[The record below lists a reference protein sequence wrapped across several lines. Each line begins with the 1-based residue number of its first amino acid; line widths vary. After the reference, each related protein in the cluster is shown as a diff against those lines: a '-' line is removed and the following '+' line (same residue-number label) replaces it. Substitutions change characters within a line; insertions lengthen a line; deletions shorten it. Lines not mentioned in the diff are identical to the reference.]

1 MSSLINVA
9 LDREDGV
16 NYIKSCN
23 RGDCMT
29 KQSERLKSRVE
40 PVRRELVNQALLV
53 CGRVI
58 DGFGDI
64 FFDYANSLW
73 FASQGI
79 AGQSLLGIYQ
89 MAQSIC
95 VIVIDPVGGVVADR
109 FDRRHILVVADIFSS
124 FVCLAAAA
132 CFAMPVFARMLIAAN
147 VLLSGA
153 SGFYLP
159 AYRSVLPFLV
169 RKSKITSTN
178 SYLELA
184 AQVLSVV
191 APMLSAVLLV
201 LCHEQGALLVNAAS
215 FAIAAL
221 LNFMLKPESR
231 DEMPVA
237 GGASLRQL
245 VDDFVEGLRFIKG
258 SSEVF
263 GLLIMSSL
271 VNFFLAGYNLMV
283 PFAQTSFGAGETAY
297 AELLT
302 AASAG
307 GVLGAILTRLLG
319 DRLGGPKGTLFV
331 ALFGCGLSLVL
342 LPVSFQALQTYAVV
356 LVCILVFSTL
366 LTFYNVQF
374 FSVLQSS
381 VDEAYLG
388 RTFGCVFVIATLLMP
403 LGTAFFNSLIVVTDV
418 SWYALFGAGV
428 CVSSLFALVLAAR
441 SRREG

>member
-40 PVRRELVNQALLV
+40 PARRELVNQALLV

-109 FDRRHILVVADIFSS
+109 FDRRHILVAADIFSS

-201 LCHEQGALLVNAAS
+201 LCHEQGALH
-215 FAIAAL
+215 
-221 LNFMLKPESR
+221 
-231 DEMPVA
+231 
-237 GGASLRQL
+237 
-245 VDDFVEGLRFIKG
+245 
-258 SSEVF
+258 
-263 GLLIMSSL
+263 
-271 VNFFLAGYNLMV
+271 
-283 PFAQTSFGAGETAY
+283 
-297 AELLT
+297 
-302 AASAG
+302 
-307 GVLGAILTRLLG
+307 
-319 DRLGGPKGTLFV
+319 
-331 ALFGCGLSLVL
+331 C
-342 LPVSFQALQTYAVV
+342 
-356 LVCILVFSTL
+356 
-366 LTFYNVQF
+366 
-374 FSVLQSS
+374 
-381 VDEAYLG
+381 
-388 RTFGCVFVIATLLMP
+388 
-403 LGTAFFNSLIVVTDV
+403 
-418 SWYALFGAGV
+418 
-428 CVSSLFALVLAAR
+428 
-441 SRREG
+441 